1 MKRVVYMYVLNT
13 MADWETGYLSQGLT
27 LQKMLPQ
34 MKFEFLTVSNSIAPI
49 KTAGGITII
58 PDCSL
63 KDIDEKEIAALILPG
78 SDLWKDEENRPVLN
92 LTSRLLKKNVLIS
105 AICGATLALAD
116 EGLLDDHFHT
126 SNSLH
131 FLKGLSEN
139 YRGESYYRDE
149 IAVKDGNLITASSA
163 GGLLWARYI
172 LEYLDIF
179 SEETVQAWYN
189 YFSSGNPDSF
199 EKLMNSF
206 K

>member
-1 MKRVVYMYVLNT
+1 MKRVIYMYVLNT
-13 MADWETGYLSQGLT
+13 MADWETGYLSQGLI

-34 MKFEFLTVSNSIAPI
+34 SKFEFLTVSNSIDPI

-78 SDLWKDEENRPVLN
+78 SDLWKDEENRPVLK
-92 LTSRLLKKNVLIS
+92 LSARLLKKNVLIS

-126 SNSLH
+126 SNSLY

-179 SEETVQAWYN
+179 SEETVQAWYS

-199 EKLMNSF
+199 EKLMNSL